1 MQRKSIIA
9 LAVIIIVLAL
19 LGYAASTFI
28 TTNNISTEAELDT
41 FTVEKPNLV
50 LIGNGLSRVEV
61 WAVPTGTGI
70 TDTDHQKLGE
80 ATRTNIGTTTDER
93 WVFQIPQNPMLVTEI
108 YAKGFNANGD
118 AVGKLSLDATGATSL
133 HELLWGMEAAV
144 ESTVKIG
151 ETMTAGELTLKA
163 IRVTED
169 SRCPADVQCIQAG
182 RVRLEAQASSP
193 QGTNTIVLG
202 SDASLTYGKYIIS
215 LVGVA
220 PMTKSSQQI
229 KASDYIFTI
238 SVAEDV
244 KG

>member
-1 MQRKSIIA
+1 MQRKSIVA

-19 LGYAASTFI
+19 LGYAASMFI
-28 TTNNISTEAELDT
+28 GTRDTATEARLDT
-41 FTVEKPNLV
+41 FIVEKPNLV
-50 LIGNGLSRVEV
+50 LIGSGLSRVEI

-93 WVFQIPQNPMLVTEI
+93 WIFQIPQNPILVTEI
-108 YAKGFNANGD
+108 YTKGFNANGD
-118 AVGKLSLDATGATSL
+118 AVGKLSLDTTGATSL
-133 HELLWGMEAAV
+133 YELLWDIEAAH
-144 ESTVKIG
+144 ESNIKIG
-151 ETMTAGELTLKA
+151 ETMTAGALTLKA
-163 IRVTED
+163 IRVIED

-182 RVRLEAQASSP
+182 RVRLEVQASSP
-193 QGTNTIVLG
+193 QGTNTIILG
-202 SDASLTYGKYIIS
+202 SDTSLTHGKYIIS
-215 LVGVA
+215 LVGVT
-220 PMTKSSQQI
+220 PTTKSSQQI